1 MITCNRCGKV
11 VSNVEWDI
19 HTCTPKLG
27 LCDDCETVSHCLKH
41 GCIPKH
47 QALTKMAR
55 EAGFHVVGQRV
66 FSPVIDGSDM
76 AWLLE
81 RFATLVRADERS
93 SWPAEMEAMERQVN
107 ILTDTLAQEREACAN
122 LVFHSPPSDEY
133 QSPLV
138 AVYNAI
144 RARSN
149 P

>member
-1 MITCNRCGKV
+1 MTTCNRCGKV

-19 HTCTPKLG
+19 HTCTPKPG

-47 QALTKMAR
+47 QVIKLAQ
-55 EAGFHVVGQRV
+55 EAEFHVVGQRV

-81 RFATLVRADERS
+81 RFATLVRADERN

-107 ILTDTLAQEREACAN
+107 ILTDALAQEREACAK
-122 LVFHSPPSDEY
+122 VCDAFQKRDVGMQPAEC
-133 QSPLV
+133 
-138 AVYNAI
+138 AGAI

-149 P
+149 T